1 MVGACLFSP
10 MRVIV
15 GFRHIRK
22 SVFDNERCRK
32 SSWLLGEK
40 EGRLKTS
47 SERSKYVIKSRRN
60 LKLRKSKF
68 RLVERYTTKRYTP
81 VKRRMKKMSFSEN
94 LQAIRKKNQL
104 SQEELAEL
112 LGVSRQAVSKW
123 ELGEGYPEVEKLLIL
138 SKKLNVSLDSLMTGS
153 VPGNDVREA
162 GRPGIIRIIS
172 PNEGVIMDI
181 AKVMRSQEFRG
192 GKNSPKYALF
202 ASDGKEMSFSQN
214 TFLGWYRNLDDINTE
229 IEEIRKALDAGA
241 ASYVLRYSVKCKQNL
256 FRTIEE

>member
-1 MVGACLFSP
+1 
-10 MRVIV
+10 
-15 GFRHIRK
+15 
-22 SVFDNERCRK
+22 
-32 SSWLLGEK
+32 
-40 EGRLKTS
+40 
-47 SERSKYVIKSRRN
+47 
-60 LKLRKSKF
+60 
-68 RLVERYTTKRYTP
+68 
-81 VKRRMKKMSFSEN
+81 MSFSEN
-94 LQAIRKKNQL
+94 LQVIRKNNQL
-104 SQEELAEL
+104 TQEELAEL

-153 VPGNDVREA
+153 ISMNEVRETS
-162 GRPGIIRIIS
+162 RPGMIRIIS

-202 ASDGKEMSFSQN
+202 ASDGKEMSFWGAQN

-229 IEEIRKALDAGA
+229 IEEIRKALDAGV
-241 ASYVLRYSVKCKQNL
+241 ASYVLQHSVKCKHNL